1 VKALQI
7 EWLHHILYIQ
17 CEGDR
22 DEKMGSTVSGASTVG
37 TAAVEAIA
45 G

>member
-1 VKALQI
+1 VKALNI

-17 CEGDR
+17 YEVDR
-22 DEKMGSTVSGASTVG
+22 DEKMGSAMGGASTVG
-37 TAAVEAIA
+37 TA

>member
-7 EWLHHILYIQ
+7 DLLHHIFYTQ
-17 CEGDR
+17 CEVDR
-22 DEKMGSTVSGASTVG
+22 DEKMGSAMGGASTVG
-37 TAAVEAIA
+37 SRAVESIT